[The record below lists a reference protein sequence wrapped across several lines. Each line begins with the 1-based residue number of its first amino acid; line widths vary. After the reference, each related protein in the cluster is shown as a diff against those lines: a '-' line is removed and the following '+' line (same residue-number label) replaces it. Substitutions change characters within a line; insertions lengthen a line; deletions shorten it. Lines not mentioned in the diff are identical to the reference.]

1 MATKITGTGP
11 APRGYVAL
19 IIQTPFDPRGP
30 MADPKAFTRR
40 DFLLSAGMAIAAVPA
55 LAYVRRLSAGP
66 VSRHTP
72 GNVTIVEFTDA
83 GVKRGAVTVAKVV
96 KTDEEWRTQL
106 KSDLAFSVARKGG
119 TERPFTGAYWNEHGK
134 GIFRCACC
142 DTALFSSAAKFD
154 SGTGWP
160 SYWEPIAEEN
170 VKHGAPSGGYTNSEV
185 TCRRCDAHLGD
196 LFDDG
201 PKPTGLRYCIDSI
214 SLKFIKSA

>member
-1 MATKITGTGP
+1 
-11 APRGYVAL
+11 
-19 IIQTPFDPRGP
+19 

-40 DFLLSAGMAIAAVPA
+40 DFLLSAGIAIAAVPA

-66 VSRHTP
+66 VSRQIP

-119 TERPFTGAYWNEHGK
+119 TERSFTGAYWNEHGK
-134 GIFRCACC
+134 GIFRCVCC

-170 VKHGAPSGGYTNSEV
+170 VKHGAPSGGLTNSEV